1 MRIFFVLTAISLV
14 LAACGPAATAT
25 PTPTPPASS
34 RPQATATIPPL
45 PTATPSGGTPVAK
58 PTPTSTPIAAPT
70 SAPASAGPR
79 QGGVLRFPV
88 RGDPPSWD
96 PAVSRLTPG
105 LETKYSVFSRLLTQW
120 PDPPTMDCRTE
131 FQPWLVQQWRWVD
144 DRTAEFTLRQG
155 VKFHNK
161 APVNGREITAQDAV
175 FSLEGW
181 RKQDRIGPKLK
192 QVDLITA
199 VDRYT
204 FRMRTINPWGGM
216 PLEVLGHDYGTAVL
230 APEAGGAKGELW
242 ESPEK
247 SWIGSG
253 GFVFEKW
260 TPGVKWTLVRN
271 PDYWR
276 PGKPYLDGID
286 FVIMPDTSTQISA
299 LRSRKLELAIRWPEI
314 TLEDIKKSVPG
325 VQVVRC
331 PSSNTFPGVLYM
343 NTTAPPFDD
352 VRVRRA
358 VSMAIDRQALVDT
371 VHSGKATIFPVLRP
385 GVPYALATN
394 DLPPELRQYVEYHP
408 DRARQ
413 LLAEAGYSKG
423 LKTTV
428 NASARYIENNYRP
441 AAEAVTGMLQAVGLD
456 VKLNLMEHG
465 RYTATVLQASYP
477 VGEMALTVILQD
489 TPEDSTSLANPT
501 KYGGTTNRSSVSDPQ
516 YLSMY
521 EEFLASRDDAKRAQ
535 LARDMQLR
543 HVELAYRVLL
553 PFVDDVLIAAPGVGI
568 PGYRGH
574 GWEIS
579 ALLENTYLSR

>member
-1 MRIFFVLTAISLV
+1 MRSILPLLGAILV
-14 LAACGPAATAT
+14 LAACAPAATAT
-25 PTPTPPASS
+25 PRPTEARAPLLTPT
-34 RPQATATIPPL
+34 ATVVAG
-45 PTATPSGGTPVAK
+45 PTATPALR
-58 PTPTSTPIAAPT
+58 PTPTPTAAP
-70 SAPASAGPR
+70 SPAPTRAGPQ

-105 LETKYSVFSRLLTQW
+105 LETKDSVFSRLLTQW

-131 FQPWLVQQWRWVD
+131 FQPWLVQQWRWLD
-144 DRTAEFTLRQG
+144 DRTTEFTLRQG
-155 VKFHNK
+155 IKFHNK
-161 APVNGREITAQDAV
+161 PPVNGREVTAQDAV

-181 RKQDRIGPKLK
+181 RKQDRIGPKLA
-192 QVDLITA
+192 QVDLISA

-204 FRMRTINPWGGM
+204 FRMRTVAPWGGM
-216 PLEVLGHDYGTAVL
+216 PLEILGHDYGTAVL
-230 APEAGGAKGELW
+230 AQEAGGPKGELW
-242 ESPEK
+242 ETPEK

-253 GFVFEKW
+253 GFQFEKW
-260 TPGVKWTLVRN
+260 TPGVKWTLKRN

-276 PGKPYLDGID
+276 PGKPYVDAIEFL
-286 FVIMPDTSTQISA
+286 IMPDTSTQVSA

-314 TLEDIKKSVPG
+314 TLEDLARGVPG
-325 VQVVRC
+325 LQVVRC

-343 NTTAPPFDD
+343 NTTGAPFDD
-352 VRVRRA
+352 ARVRRA

-371 VHSGKATIFPVLRP
+371 VHGGKATIFPVLRP
-385 GVPYALATN
+385 GIPYALTTR
-394 DLPPELRQYVEYHP
+394 DLPPELRQYVEYHS
-408 DRARQ
+408 DRAKQ
-413 LLAEAGYSKG
+413 LLAEAGYPKG
-423 LKTTV
+423 FKTTL
-428 NASARYIENNYRP
+428 NASSRYIENNYRS
-441 AAEAVTGMLQAVGLD
+441 AAEAVTSMLQAVGID

-489 TPEDSTSLANPT
+489 TPEDSTALANPT
-501 KYGGTTNRSSVSDPQ
+501 KYGGTTNRSVVKDPQ
-516 YLSMY
+516 YDRIY

-543 HVELAYRVLL
+543 HVEQAYRVIL
-553 PFVDDVLIAAPGVGI
+553 PFVDDVLIALPGVSV

-579 ALLENTYLSR
+579 ALFENISLSR